1 MSKGKDPHDYLEDY
15 RGTQAAAN
23 PALRMMIEAMK
34 DQLLIVLINRLGG
47 DIRIPVSEIDGTG
60 DKIMSMQFN
69 QEKKEFRFVVTRK
82 S

>member
-1 MSKGKDPHDYLEDY
+1 MSKGKDPHDYLKDY
-15 RGTQAAAN
+15 RGIQAAAN
-23 PALRMMIEAMK
+23 PALRTMIEAMK